1 MEIRELIAICQKET
15 RSTLVR
21 AGGVHFS
28 MKLVNIRQLQLIG
41 NINIEWTNNLYEHL
55 ELSFKSFPVLK
66 LYWFAWATL
75 DNPLAR

>member
-1 MEIRELIAICQKET
+1 MCHLSERNKA
-15 RSTLVR
+15 TLVR

-75 DNPLAR
+75 DIPLAR